1 MPALPVSAMRWPLC
15 LIALL
20 CTISAGVPAA
30 GALADT
36 TRPQPDVVLRGS
48 LSAEDNQTWRLVPFD
63 VPVGTTRITVD
74 FDYTT
79 RDAHTTID
87 LGLLG
92 PDGFRGQDG
101 FRGWSGGNKRSFTI
115 SASDATPSYLP
126 GPLRAGQW
134 NLLLGIPNIRPDT
147 KAEFTA
153 GVRFERAGG
162 DAAAVVQSEPVLRA
176 EPGWYR
182 GDLHMHTAH
191 SDGSCLSRRQQR
203 VPCPLFLTAKTAS
216 ERGLDFIAITDHNTV
231 SHADA
236 MRELQP
242 YFDDLL
248 LVPGR
253 EITTFQGH
261 ANLFGNLALLDFR
274 VGSAEVPDWNTLL
287 GNLEH
292 AGGVISINHP
302 VRPSGEQCM
311 GCGWTPRGR
320 LDYARMQAVEVV
332 NGLDADTAFSGVPF
346 WEHLLDEGY
355 QLTALGGSDNHDALR
370 PAVNVSELRQPRD
383 SANPSA
389 ESLARLRS
397 GSGAIGTPTTVI
409 YADRLSQTGIVAAIR
424 RGRVFI
430 DVAGTRDRSLDLVAI
445 MGKQIAHMGDTL
457 RVSRGARVRFE
468 ARVGGV
474 AGGKVEVILDGRR
487 IPLLRD
493 SHIASASQS
502 FELPWRADG
511 KRHWIRLDVRDGDS
525 HLALIGNPIYLR

>member
-1 MPALPVSAMRWPLC
+1 M
-15 LIALL
+15 
-20 CTISAGVPAA
+20 
-30 GALADT
+30 GAPADT
-36 TRPQPDVVLRGS
+36 KPQPDVALRGA
-48 LSAEDNQTWRLVPFD
+48 LTGEDNQTWRLVPFV
-63 VPVGTTRITVD
+63 VPAGTTRITVD

-101 FRGWSGGNKRSFTI
+101 FRGWSGGNKRSFTV

-126 GPLRAGQW
+126 GPIRPGKW

-153 GVRFERAGG
+153 GIRFERTAVDG
-162 DAAAVVQSEPVLRA
+162 AARVQSEPILRA

-231 SHADA
+231 SQTDA

-248 LVPGR
+248 LIPGR

-261 ANLFGNLALLDFR
+261 ANLFGSVAMLDFR
-274 VGSAEVPDWNTLL
+274 VGSADVPDWNALL
-287 GNLEH
+287 ANIEQS
-292 AGGVISINHP
+292 GGVISINHP

-311 GCGWTPRGR
+311 GCGWTPRGGI
-320 LDYARMQAVEVV
+320 DYGRMQAVEVV
-332 NGLDADTAFSGVPF
+332 NGLDADTPFSGVKF
-346 WEHLLDEGY
+346 WEHLLDEGRR
-355 QLTALGGSDNHDALR
+355 LTALGGSDNHDALL
-370 PAVNVSELRQPRD
+370 PAVNLSELRQPHD
-383 SANPSA
+383 SDTPSS
-389 ESLARLRS
+389 ETLAKLRR

-409 YADRLSQTGIVAAIR
+409 YADTLSQAGIVAAIR

-430 DVAGTRDRSLDLVAI
+430 DVAGTRDRSLDLTARVD
-445 MGKQIAHMGDTL
+445 KQTAHMGDEL
-457 RVSRGARVRFE
+457 PVPRGTRVRFE
-468 ARVGGV
+468 GTVSGV
-474 AGGKVEVILDGRR
+474 AGGEVEVILDGQRTS
-487 IPLLRD
+487 LLKD
-493 SHIASASQS
+493 SHVASSTQS
-502 FELPWRADG
+502 FEFSWRADG
-511 KRHWIRLDVRDGDS
+511 QRHWIRLDARDGES
-525 HLALIGNPIYLR
+525 HRALIGNPIYLR